1 MFYEKFPDLS
11 LSRLDLFVYNAQMR
25 KTTPSSIQLIP
36 TSSYYT
42 KTRKVYMVNFHET
55 NFKDNAL
62 NLRKDYCASK
72 WLLINIAYDY
82 CLLYFEKRCYEYLGK
97 FEIFTAKAIKFGVKL
112 PYLLAVRDQW
122 KGEINSFQEIELKK
136 YVETRSRIY

>member
-1 MFYEKFPDLS
+1 MIVHMFYEKFPDLS
-11 LSRLDLFVYNAQMR
+11 LSRLDLFVYNA
-25 KTTPSSIQLIP
+25 QLIP

-97 FEIFTAKAIKFGVKL
+97 FEIFTAKTIKFGVKL
-112 PYLLAVRDQW
+112 PYLLAVRDQ
-122 KGEINSFQEIELKK
+122 
-136 YVETRSRIY
+136 

>member
-11 LSRLDLFVYNAQMR
+11 LSRLDLFVYNAHMR
-25 KTTPSSIQLIP
+25 KTTPSAIQLIP

-72 WLLINIAYDY
+72 WILINIAYDY
-82 CLLYFEKRCYEYLGK
+82 CLLYFEKRYYEYLGK
-97 FEIFTAKAIKFGVKL
+97 FEIFTAKTIWRQVTISIGS
-112 PYLLAVRDQW
+112 PW
-122 KGEINSFQEIELKK
+122 
-136 YVETRSRIY
+136 